1 MGNQNIL
8 EMDVGHA
15 TLRPGSVR
23 HGGHRVT
30 DGTRYILGAF
40 LLLED
45 RVEHVRRLKNRGSEL
60 RRVPDLEGAA
70 KHFEWALALNPK
82 CTTVSYVNAEGS
94 IDMWM
99 CYAFSHLLP

>member
-8 EMDVGHA
+8 AMDVGHA
-15 TLRPGSVR
+15 TFRPGSVR

-40 LLLED
+40 LLLQD

-60 RRVPDLEGAA
+60 RRVPALEGAA

-82 CTTVSYVNAEGS
+82 CTTVSLYERTVLRS
-94 IDMWM
+94 
-99 CYAFSHLLP
+99 